1 MFFLCKGNTMTQ
13 TEAINKM
20 LGYIGSHPVDN
31 YLASNNPEIARALV
45 LLEEKLNSIQRQGYW
60 FNTFYNVTYY
70 PDNNGNIVVSSGDVN
85 DLFVKGRPELQLINY
100 TLVDTKTNSITF
112 TEPVVADYVIREYE
126 FDNCPK
132 LVRELATYMAAE
144 EFVIMELEDT
154 QRAQHLRQKWASLH
168 LELQREKVKRS
179 QHNIFDRPIVQRVR
193 YGVRPYHGRRIR

>member
-1 MFFLCKGNTMTQ
+1 MTQ

-31 YLASNNPEIARALV
+31 YLTATNPEVARALV
-45 LLEEKLNSIQRQGYW
+45 LLEEKLNGIQRQGYW
-60 FNTFYNVTYY
+60 FNKFYNVTYT
-70 PDNNGNIVVSSGDVN
+70 PDSNGNIVIASGDIN
-85 DLFVKGRPELQLINY
+85 DLFVRGRPELQLINY
-100 TLVDTKTNSITF
+100 TLIDTSTNSIVFDTPI
-112 TEPVVADYVIREYE
+112 TAEYVIKEYE

-154 QRAQHLRQKWASLH
+154 QRSQHIRQKWASLH
-168 LELQREKVKRS
+168 VELEREKVRRN
-179 QHNIFDRPIVQRVR
+179 QHNIFNKPIVQRVR